1 MAKVIIIMGSK
12 KDFEWAKKIK
22 DALNKFGIESKIRIA
37 SAHKTPLKCYEILK
51 EYEKEDFIV
60 FITVAGKSDAL
71 SGFVDANTHFPVIA
85 CPPYSE
91 KFSGIDIFS
100 TLRMPQGVAPTLVLE
115 PENAALA
122 VAKILGLYDKNIREK
137 VKEYQKKIKEELEK
151 DDKEIQEWE
160 V

>member
-1 MAKVIIIMGSK
+1 
-12 KDFEWAKKIK
+12 
-22 DALNKFGIESKIRIA
+22 
-37 SAHKTPLKCYEILK
+37 
-51 EYEKEDFIV
+51 
-60 FITVAGKSDAL
+60 
-71 SGFVDANTHFPVIA
+71 
-85 CPPYSE
+85 
-91 KFSGIDIFS
+91 
-100 TLRMPQGVAPTLVLE
+100 MPQGVAPTLVLE